1 MVLICLIN
9 KTILKPLEID
19 FYFPEYGIGVEI
31 NDIASHNSTL
41 EFRGVPPKTKEYHQT
56 KILLAQSCNI
66 HLIHLYEWEV
76 TDEEY
81 MIKFINYLKL
91 LFNIDIKH
99 IGARQCVIKEINDEV
114 NFLNEYHL
122 QSYTKS
128 KIKLGLYYKDDLVL
142 SADLSINNTYTVEG
156 LLGNVVIEV
165 KDKKVRVVKENSP
178 KNICSKEG
186 YISDSTKP
194 LICLPNKVVIKIVQS
209 SDMDGVV
216 Y

>member
-1 MVLICLIN
+1 MN
-9 KTILKPLEID
+9 K
-19 FYFPEYGIGVEI
+19 
-31 NDIASHNSTL
+31 NDIKLIIVILVIVGILILIINL
-41 EFRGVPPKTKEYHQT
+41 NKKEGDT
-56 KILLAQSCNI
+56 V
-66 HLIHLYEWEV
+66 EV
-76 TDEEY
+76 
-81 MIKFINYLKL
+81 
-91 LFNIDIKH
+91 
-99 IGARQCVIKEINDEV
+99 
-114 NFLNEYHL
+114 
-122 QSYTKS
+122 
-128 KIKLGLYYKDDLVL
+128 YYKDDLVL
-142 SADLSINNTYTVEG
+142 SADLSINNTVEG

>member
-1 MVLICLIN
+1 MN
-9 KTILKPLEID
+9 K
-19 FYFPEYGIGVEI
+19 
-31 NDIASHNSTL
+31 NDIKL
-41 EFRGVPPKTKEYHQT
+41 IIV
-56 KILLAQSCNI
+56 ILVI
-66 HLIHLYEWEV
+66 VGILILIINLNKKDGDTVEV
-76 TDEEY
+76 
-81 MIKFINYLKL
+81 
-91 LFNIDIKH
+91 
-99 IGARQCVIKEINDEV
+99 
-114 NFLNEYHL
+114 
-122 QSYTKS
+122 
-128 KIKLGLYYKDDLVL
+128 YYKDDLVL
-142 SADLSINNTYTVEG
+142 SGDLSINNTYTVEG

>member
-1 MVLICLIN
+1 MN
-9 KTILKPLEID
+9 K
-19 FYFPEYGIGVEI
+19 
-31 NDIASHNSTL
+31 NDIKLIIFILVIVGILILIINL
-41 EFRGVPPKTKEYHQT
+41 NKKEGDT
-56 KILLAQSCNI
+56 V
-66 HLIHLYEWEV
+66 EV
-76 TDEEY
+76 
-81 MIKFINYLKL
+81 
-91 LFNIDIKH
+91 
-99 IGARQCVIKEINDEV
+99 
-114 NFLNEYHL
+114 
-122 QSYTKS
+122 
-128 KIKLGLYYKDDLVL
+128 YYKDDLVL
-142 SADLSINNTYTVEG
+142 SADLSIYTVEG